1 MQILQAGTCN
11 KQKRPSGFTLLEL
24 IIVIFIIS
32 LLSAI
37 VLPSFYRL
45 GTDSL
50 KTDAKKLASLIRYLN
65 DSAIYSKQTYTLK
78 FDLQDRS
85 LSWNGPDGDKT
96 EKFKD
101 LAGLN
106 LPSKGMVKEG
116 QVTVMF
122 GPLGLQ
128 ENLDILLSNGGK
140 EFKVLFNSLSGRIK
154 ITSNE
159 E

>member
-1 MQILQAGTCN
+1 MLILQAGICN
-11 KQKRPSGFTLLEL
+11 KKKRPTGFTLLEL
-24 IIVIFIIS
+24 IIVVFIIS

-37 VLPSFYRL
+37 VLPSFYQL

-50 KTDAKKLASLIRYLN
+50 KPDAKKLASLIRYLN
-65 DSAIYSKQTYTLK
+65 DSAIYSKQTFILK

-85 LSWNGPDGDKT
+85 LSWHGPDGDKT
-96 EKFKD
+96 DKFKD
-101 LAGLN
+101 LTGLN
-106 LPSKGMVKEG
+106 LSSKGMVKEG
-116 QVTVMF
+116 QVTVVF

-128 ENLDILLSNGGK
+128 ENLDIILNNGEK
-140 EFKVLFNSLSGRIK
+140 EFKIMFNSLSGRVK